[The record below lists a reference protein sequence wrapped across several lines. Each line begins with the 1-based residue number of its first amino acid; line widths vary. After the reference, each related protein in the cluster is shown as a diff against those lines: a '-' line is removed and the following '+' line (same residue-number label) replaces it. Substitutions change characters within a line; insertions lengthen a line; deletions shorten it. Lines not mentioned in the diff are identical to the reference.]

1 MAGEAGSPLR
11 GSQGEFAL
19 ALERSVDL
27 RVLPS
32 VLLPCCR
39 PSRWRGDPSAR
50 GLAVPG
56 MRGGLQSLPGRCH
69 ALSRALGSGSCAAHS
84 AHHPT
89 SGTGRREEPL
99 RGGGCPVSRPAAES
113 EAKPSGVA
121 SWSSWRAGRRCDGPW
136 QCAGDSHPPS
146 FAVIKLQF
154 SCPLLRQGSQVAPL
168 LARTRSG
175 AEASIRFTYSL
186 FLIARGFF
194 LPFIFSF
201 PLLIGGCLGEF
212 ILMSFHIPKREP
224 VPLLPL
230 QTPAYKN
237 ICF

>member
-19 ALERSVDL
+19 ALGRSVDL

-69 ALSRALGSGSCAAHS
+69 ALSRALGSGSSAAHS
-84 AHHPT
+84 AHRPT

-121 SWSSWRAGRRCDGPW
+121 SWWSVRLPVAVCRGWPPALIRGDKTTVPLSFPAAGKPGRLSASADTERGR
-136 QCAGDSHPPS
+136 GVDSFHVQS
-146 FAVIKLQF
+146 VLNSEGF
-154 SCPLLRQGSQVAPL
+154 
-168 LARTRSG
+168 
-175 AEASIRFTYSL
+175 
-186 FLIARGFF
+186 FF

-212 ILMSFHIPKREP
+212 MLMSFCVPKREP